1 MSEDQQTTKPE
12 IPKPNVCLGGRL
24 NQWTFDHKNETNTQV
39 NFRDI
44 SYVKTNEFDE
54 NGRRIWILSTL
65 QKGGK
70 SHG

>member
-1 MSEDQQTTKPE
+1 MSNEESKPE

-24 NQWTFDHKNETNTQV
+24 NQWTFDHKNQTNTEVKYQNLV
-39 NFRDI
+39 
-44 SYVKTNEFDE
+44 YVKTDEFDE

-70 SHG
+70 ADG